1 MQKIIILSMP
11 RILRRFWGEMPG
23 FDVNVSFLE
32 KEEKA
37 EIDEFRV

>member
-11 RILRRFWGEMPG
+11 RILRRFWGERPDFG
-23 FDVNVSFLE
+23 VNVLSWK